1 MKKIALFTT
10 IFAFV
15 MISCN
20 SNESAFSEDQK
31 TEQDSLDKLKQEDEF
46 DQLENDSTNSDTSN
60 NK

>member
-10 IFAFV
+10 IFAIA

-20 SNESAFSEDQK
+20 SNESAFSEEQK